1 MIKRW
6 FGFFRDLKFVSIWK
20 DSKRFKKISSF
31 YCRVYPWEQCL
42 LNETESRVFY
52 VATQL
57 LILLLFFVIY
67 SQFVC
72 KYSSGKEKYK
82 NKMKLKADE
91 EDSIENV
98 CLLFSST
105 QLWYSFDQLSVGMS
119 STLKLFRVFFL
130 IYDTLMELQVV
141 IFMTLG
147 ASS

>member
-1 MIKRW
+1 
-6 FGFFRDLKFVSIWK
+6 
-20 DSKRFKKISSF
+20 
-31 YCRVYPWEQCL
+31 
-42 LNETESRVFY
+42 
-52 VATQL
+52 
-57 LILLLFFVIY
+57 
-67 SQFVC
+67 
-72 KYSSGKEKYK
+72 
-82 NKMKLKADE
+82 MKLKADE